1 MKLANALEKALNLYE
16 NEKQSKGKT
25 LTDERKE
32 NILLIKQMC
41 HDIDE
46 YSLLNL
52 RVQEYRKKIYNKRG
66 LHYFFNPSRL
76 LTLLKVVLEDNSKDK
91 TIQELREM
99 ILSLEKSNKMQ
110 EVFYKKLIEEQ
121 NNKHDA
127 SIKKICKALYDCKAE
142 LSALKKSQAPI
153 AHPAPMPSHHHTNIQ
168 ATLLREMKKE
178 IQRLHERLNE
188 RSAPAQMPVYR
199 H

>member
-76 LTLLKVVLEDNSKDK
+76 L
-91 TIQELREM
+91 IF
-99 ILSLEKSNKMQ
+99 IKSRIRRQ
-110 EVFYKKLIEEQ
+110 
-121 NNKHDA
+121 
-127 SIKKICKALYDCKAE
+127 
-142 LSALKKSQAPI
+142 
-153 AHPAPMPSHHHTNIQ
+153 
-168 ATLLREMKKE
+168 
-178 IQRLHERLNE
+178 
-188 RSAPAQMPVYR
+188 
-199 H
+199 